1 MSRTDAISG
10 TDDTCG
16 RQDDD
21 NGRDDDRGKENDMR
35 REEDRRVGE
44 DDIGG
49 EADCMR
55 GRAVDTGGVEHSDA
69 SLISVREPMRE
80 EFAWPL
86 PEERVKEMMEEL
98 RETQVGRGTERWEE
112 VEGVREMLGAVL
124 ETPVGRNDED
134 DWKKWGG

>member
-1 MSRTDAISG
+1 MSRTDAIRG
-10 TDDTCG
+10 TYDTCA
-16 RQDDD
+16 REDDD

-35 REEDRRVGE
+35 REEDRRGGE

-69 SLISVREPMRE
+69 SLISVGEQMRE

-98 RETQVGRGTERWEE
+98 RETQVGRGGRRW
-112 VEGVREMLGAVL
+112 RECGKCW
-124 ETPVGRNDED
+124 GRCGRRR
-134 DWKKWGG
+134 WGGMMKMIGGSGEGEI